1 MRQKNSYSRILQG
14 LKDWES
20 AGWGEKIRLFQ
31 HCVEKD
37 ITSFLA
43 IGPHRET
50 LQDNS
55 LGTALSESGL
65 SRDEIQLLGGV
76 SSLPKDSDALIAQ
89 VEQILTHLKTDYLDL
104 FFLDLHSPAEIVIP
118 AVERLFSQG
127 KIIETGAYELHD
139 PATSITL
146 DKNSVKANLTD
157 WDFTPAGMKRLTLS
171 TSTNDKFT
179 EMMWIH
185 LQETIKFN
193 ECLAPLVEK
202 YQHDPQELLL
212 AWILQHPS
220 HFHPVLTGRNTE
232 AIDSAARAHHLKII
246 EEDWNKIPKILQIP
260 HT

>member
-20 AGWGEKIRLFQ
+20 AGWGEKIKLFQ

-43 IGPHRET
+43 IGPRRET

-55 LGTALSESGL
+55 IGTALSESGL

-76 SSLPKDSDALIAQ
+76 SSLPKDSDALVAQ

-104 FFLDLHSPAEIVIP
+104 FFLDLTSPAEIVMP

-127 KIIETGAYELHD
+127 KIIETGAYDLHD

-146 DKNSVKANLTD
+146 DQNSVKANLTNFK
-157 WDFTPAGMKRLTLS
+157 FTPAGMKRLTLS
-171 TSTNDKFT
+171 TPTDGKLT

-193 ECLAPLVEK
+193 DSLAPLAQK

-212 AWILQHPS
+212 AWLLQHPS
-220 HFHPVLTGRNTE
+220 HFNPVLTGNKIKG
-232 AIDSAARAHHLKII
+232 IDSAARAHHLRII
-246 EEDWNKIPKILQIP
+246 EEDWRKIPKIL
-260 HT
+260 